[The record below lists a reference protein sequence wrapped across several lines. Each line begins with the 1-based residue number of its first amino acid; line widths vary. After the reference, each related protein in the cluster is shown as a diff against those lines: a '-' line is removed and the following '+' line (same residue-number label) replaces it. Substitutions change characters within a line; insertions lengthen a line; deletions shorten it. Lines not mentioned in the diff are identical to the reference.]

1 MKEEQIKIDERV
13 VSYVIELI
21 NKEIKNNNSDW
32 AIIHVAHIVKN
43 LKEQGVPMS
52 KTRNSLQEIFFNNR
66 DIIAPIN
73 TAERMILFT
82 QTKREALKYNLKMC
96 NYGWVMAFKFYKT
109 VPFELETKYL

>member
-1 MKEEQIKIDERV
+1 MKEQQIRIDKRV
-13 VSYVIELI
+13 IPYVIFLI

-32 AIIHVAHIVKN
+32 AIIRVEHIVKN

-52 KTRNSLQEIFFNNR
+52 KTRNSLKEIFLNNR

-82 QTKREALKYNLKMC
+82 QTKREALKYNLKMD

-109 VPFELETKYL
+109 VPFELKNKYL